1 MRLYIPSPCG
11 SCARL
16 LHLRLAAARRV
27 KKQQSDVVQGVI
39 CFATDV
45 ATWSCGIYWP
55 ISPSL
60 RLARSLLGAAASE
73 DMCSPGSAAEVTYT
87 KLPHEVSSVASYDL
101 SAVIESC
108 ASAGSS
114 DDEALVNS
122 IVTHH

>member
-60 RLARSLLGAAASE
+60 RLARSLLGAAASGGYVFSRK
-73 DMCSPGSAAEVTYT
+73 CSRGDV
-87 KLPHEVSSVASYDL
+87 HEATS
-101 SAVIESC
+101 
-108 ASAGSS
+108 
-114 DDEALVNS
+114 
-122 IVTHH
+122 

>member
-1 MRLYIPSPCG
+1 
-11 SCARL
+11 
-16 LHLRLAAARRV
+16 
-27 KKQQSDVVQGVI
+27 
-39 CFATDV
+39 
-45 ATWSCGIYWP
+45 
-55 ISPSL
+55 
-60 RLARSLLGAAASE
+60 
-73 DMCSPGSAAEVTYT
+73 MCSPGSAAEVTYT